1 MLLVQNSMALQL
13 FAIGFMITSLL
24 FIVPHIVFAVPVIAS
39 NQMMDRDDNVVEVKS
54 MMIPGGNMTFGSSL
68 ENAKMHLMEA
78 LMDLKDGDTKGATM
92 QLNMTDQA
100 IKLHERELEGIMLTM
115 KGNNMTSSSEMLNS
129 DNESTIMS

>member
-1 MLLVQNSMALQL
+1 MDLKL
-13 FAIGFMITSLL
+13 FAIGFMIGSLL
-24 FIVPHIVFAVPVIAS
+24 LIVSHIVFTVPVIAS
-39 NQMMDRDDNVVEVKS
+39 NQMIDRDDNVVEVKS
-54 MMIPGGNMTFGSSL
+54 MMIPGVNMTFGSSL

-100 IKLHERELEGIMLTM
+100 IKLHERELEGMMLTM
-115 KGNNMTSSSEMLNS
+115 KGNNMTSSSKMIKS

>member
-1 MLLVQNSMALQL
+1 MDLKL

-24 FIVPHIVFAVPVIAS
+24 LIVSHIVFAVPAIAS
-39 NQMMDRDDNVVEVKS
+39 NQMIDRDDNVVEIKS

-78 LMDLKDGDTKGATM
+78 LMDLKNGDTKGATM

-100 IKLHERELEGIMLTM
+100 IKLHERELESMMLTM
-115 KGNNMTSSSEMLNS
+115 KGNNMTSSSEMLKS

>member
-1 MLLVQNSMALQL
+1 MVQNRMDLKL
-13 FAIGFMITSLL
+13 FAIGFMIGSLL
-24 FIVPHIVFAVPVIAS
+24 LIVSHIVFAVPVIAS
-39 NQMMDRDDNVVEVKS
+39 NQMIDRDDNVVEVKS
-54 MMIPGGNMTFGSSL
+54 MMIPGVNMTFGSSL

-100 IKLHERELEGIMLTM
+100 IKLHEQEFEGMMLTM
-115 KGNNMTSSSEMLNS
+115 KGNNMTSSSKMIKS

>member
-1 MLLVQNSMALQL
+1 MALQL
-13 FAIGFMITSLL
+13 FAIEFMMTLL
-24 FIVPHIVFAVPVIAS
+24 LLIVLHIVFAVPIIAS

-78 LMDLKDGDTKGATM
+78 LMDLKDGDTKGAMM
-92 QLNMTDQA
+92 QLDMTDQA
-100 IKLHERELEGIMLTM
+100 IKLHERELEGMMLTM
-115 KGNNMTSSSEMLNS
+115 KGNNMTSSSEMLKS

>member
-1 MLLVQNSMALQL
+1 MALQL

-24 FIVPHIVFAVPVIAS
+24 LIVLHIVYAVPVIAS
-39 NQMMDRDDNVVEVKS
+39 NQMVARDDNVVEVKS

-78 LMDLKDGDTKGATM
+78 LMDLKDGDIKGATM
-92 QLNMTDQA
+92 QLNMTDQ
-100 IKLHERELEGIMLTM
+100 RELEGMMLTM
-115 KGNNMTSSSEMLNS
+115 KGNNMTSSSKMLKS

>member
-1 MLLVQNSMALQL
+1 MALQL
-13 FAIGFMITSLL
+13 FAIEFMITSLL
-24 FIVPHIVFAVPVIAS
+24 LIVPHIVFAVPVIAS
-39 NQMMDRDDNVVEVKS
+39 NQMMDRDDNIVEVKS

-78 LMDLKDGDTKGATM
+78 SMDLKNGDTKGATM

-100 IKLHERELEGIMLTM
+100 IKLHERELEGMMLTM
-115 KGNNMTSSSEMLNS
+115 KGNNMTSSS

>member
-1 MLLVQNSMALQL
+1 MALQL
-13 FAIGFMITSLL
+13 FAIEFMITSLL
-24 FIVPHIVFAVPVIAS
+24 LIVPHIVFAVPVIAS

-78 LMDLKDGDTKGATM
+78 LMDLKDGDTKGAMM

-100 IKLHERELEGIMLTM
+100 IKLHERELEGMMLTM
-115 KGNNMTSSSEMLNS
+115 KGNNMTSSSEMLKS

>member
-1 MLLVQNSMALQL
+1 MALQL

-24 FIVPHIVFAVPVIAS
+24 LIVLHIVYAVPVIAS
-39 NQMMDRDDNVVEVKS
+39 NQLVARDDNVVEVKS

-78 LMDLKDGDTKGATM
+78 LMDLKDGDIKGATM

-100 IKLHERELEGIMLTM
+100 IKLHERELEGMMLTM
-115 KGNNMTSSSEMLNS
+115 KGNNMTSSSKMLKS

>member
-1 MLLVQNSMALQL
+1 MTLKL
-13 FAIGFMITSLL
+13 FAIRFVITSLL
-24 FIVPHIVFAVPVIAS
+24 LIVPHFVFAVPVIAS
-39 NQMMDRDDNVVEVKS
+39 IQMMDRDEDVVEVKS

-78 LMDLKDGDTKGATM
+78 SMDLKNGDTKGATM

-100 IKLHERELEGIMLTM
+100 IKLHERELESMMLTM

>member
-1 MLLVQNSMALQL
+1 MALQL
-13 FAIGFMITSLL
+13 FAIEFMITSLL
-24 FIVPHIVFAVPVIAS
+24 LIVLHIVFAVPVIAS

-78 LMDLKDGDTKGATM
+78 LMDLKDGDTKGAMM

-100 IKLHERELEGIMLTM
+100 IKLHERELEGMMLTM
-115 KGNNMTSSSEMLNS
+115 KGNNMTSSSEMLKS

>member
-1 MLLVQNSMALQL
+1 MALQL

-24 FIVPHIVFAVPVIAS
+24 LIVLHIVYAVPVIAS
-39 NQMMDRDDNVVEVKS
+39 NQMVARDDNVVEVKS

-78 LMDLKDGDTKGATM
+78 LMDLKDGDIKGATM

-100 IKLHERELEGIMLTM
+100 IKLHERELEGMMLTM
-115 KGNNMTSSSEMLNS
+115 KGNNMTSSSKMLKS

>member
-1 MLLVQNSMALQL
+1 MALQL

-24 FIVPHIVFAVPVIAS
+24 LIVLLIVYAVPVIAS
-39 NQMMDRDDNVVEVKS
+39 NQLVARDDNVVEVKS

-100 IKLHERELEGIMLTM
+100 IKLHERELEGMMLTM
-115 KGNNMTSSSEMLNS
+115 KGNNMTSSSKMIKS

>member
-1 MLLVQNSMALQL
+1 MTFKL

-24 FIVPHIVFAVPVIAS
+24 LVVTHIVFAVPVIAS
-39 NQMMDRDDNVVEVKS
+39 IQMMDRDDDVVEVKS

-78 LMDLKDGDTKGATM
+78 LMDLKNGDTKGATM

-100 IKLHERELEGIMLTM
+100 IKLHERELESMMLTM
-115 KGNNMTSSSEMLNS
+115 KGNNMTSSPEMLKS
-129 DNESTIMS
+129 RNESTIMS

>member
-1 MLLVQNSMALQL
+1 MDLKL
-13 FAIGFMITSLL
+13 FAIGFMIGSLL
-24 FIVPHIVFAVPVIAS
+24 LIVSHIVFAVPVIAS
-39 NQMMDRDDNVVEVKS
+39 NQMIDRDDNVVEVKS
-54 MMIPGGNMTFGSSL
+54 MMIPGVNMTFGSSL

-100 IKLHERELEGIMLTM
+100 IKLHERELEGMMLTM
-115 KGNNMTSSSEMLNS
+115 KGNNMTSSSKMIKS

>member
-1 MLLVQNSMALQL
+1 M
-13 FAIGFMITSLL
+13 TSLL
-24 FIVPHIVFAVPVIAS
+24 LIVLHIVFAVPVIAS

-78 LMDLKDGDTKGATM
+78 LMDLKDGDTKGAMM

-100 IKLHERELEGIMLTM
+100 IKLHERELEGMMLTM
-115 KGNNMTSSSEMLNS
+115 KGNNMTSSSEMLKS

>member
-1 MLLVQNSMALQL
+1 MALQL
-13 FAIGFMITSLL
+13 FALGFMITSLL
-24 FIVPHIVFAVPVIAS
+24 LIVLHIVYAVPVIAS
-39 NQMMDRDDNVVEVKS
+39 NQMVARDDNVVEVKS

-78 LMDLKDGDTKGATM
+78 LMDLKDGDIKGATM

-100 IKLHERELEGIMLTM
+100 IKLHERELEGMMLTM
-115 KGNNMTSSSEMLNS
+115 KGNNMTSSSKMLKS

>member
-1 MLLVQNSMALQL
+1 MALQL
-13 FAIGFMITSLL
+13 FAIEFMITSLL
-24 FIVPHIVFAVPVIAS
+24 LIVPHIVFAVPVIAS
-39 NQMMDRDDNVVEVKS
+39 NQMMDRDDIVVEVKS

-100 IKLHERELEGIMLTM
+100 IKLHERELEGMILTM
-115 KGNNMTSSSEMLNS
+115 KGNNMTSSSEMLKS

>member
-1 MLLVQNSMALQL
+1 MTLQL

-24 FIVPHIVFAVPVIAS
+24 LIVLHIVFAVPVIAS

-54 MMIPGGNMTFGSSL
+54 MMIPGGNMTFGSTL

-78 LMDLKDGDTKGATM
+78 LMDLKDGDTQGAMM
-92 QLNMTDQA
+92 QINMTDQA
-100 IKLHERELEGIMLTM
+100 IKLHERELEGMMLTM
-115 KGNNMTSSSEMLNS
+115 KGNNMTSSPEMLKS

>member
-1 MLLVQNSMALQL
+1 MALQL
-13 FAIGFMITSLL
+13 FAIEFMITSLL
-24 FIVPHIVFAVPVIAS
+24 LIVPHIVFAVPVIAS
-39 NQMMDRDDNVVEVKS
+39 NQMMDRDDNIVEVKS

-78 LMDLKDGDTKGATM
+78 LMDLKDGDTKGAMM

-100 IKLHERELEGIMLTM
+100 IKLHERELEGMILTM
-115 KGNNMTSSSEMLNS
+115 KGNNMTSTSEMLKS

>member
-1 MLLVQNSMALQL
+1 MALQL

-24 FIVPHIVFAVPVIAS
+24 LNVPHIVFAVPVIAS

-115 KGNNMTSSSEMLNS
+115 KGNNMTSSSEMLKS

>member
-1 MLLVQNSMALQL
+1 MVQNRMDLKL

-24 FIVPHIVFAVPVIAS
+24 LIVSHIVFAVPAIAS
-39 NQMMDRDDNVVEVKS
+39 NQMIDRDDNVVEIKS

-100 IKLHERELEGIMLTM
+100 IKLHEREFEGMMLTM
-115 KGNNMTSSSEMLNS
+115 KGNNMTSSSKMIKS
-129 DNESTIMS
+129 DNKSTIMS

>member
-1 MLLVQNSMALQL
+1 MALQL
-13 FAIGFMITSLL
+13 FAIEFMITSLL
-24 FIVPHIVFAVPVIAS
+24 LIVPHIVFAVPVIAS
-39 NQMMDRDDNVVEVKS
+39 NQMMDRDDNIVEVKS

-78 LMDLKDGDTKGATM
+78 LMDLKDGDTKGAMM

-100 IKLHERELEGIMLTM
+100 IKLHERELEGMILTM
-115 KGNNMTSSSEMLNS
+115 KGNNMTSSSEMLKS